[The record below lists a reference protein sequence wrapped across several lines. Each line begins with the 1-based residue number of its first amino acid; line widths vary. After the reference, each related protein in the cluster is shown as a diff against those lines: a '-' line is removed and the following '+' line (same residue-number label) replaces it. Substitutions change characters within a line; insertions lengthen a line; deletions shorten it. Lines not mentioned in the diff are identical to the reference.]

1 VTTPGRFI
9 TFEGIDGAGK
19 TTCLEGA
26 AEWLREQGIP
36 LQLTREPGG
45 TVVGEAIR
53 QILLSTPHPMLPDTE
68 TMLMFAARH
77 EHVHRVILPA
87 LDAGTWVLCDRF
99 IDATM
104 AYQGA
109 GRGVAPDRIA
119 ALMRWVHPTLRPDIT
134 LLLHVDV
141 DVAAGR
147 IGTRGDR
154 DRFESEARSFHRRVS
169 DQYLRIAASEPT
181 RVHRIDGSGTPE
193 TVRERVETAL
203 ANAVKL
209 LK

>member
-1 VTTPGRFI
+1 MTTPGRFI

-19 TTCLEGA
+19 TTCVEGA
-26 AEWLREQGIP
+26 AAWLARQGIP
-36 LQLTREPGG
+36 VQLTREPGG
-45 TVVGEAIR
+45 TPVGEAIR
-53 QILLSTPHPMLPDTE
+53 QILLSTPHPMLAETE

-77 EHVHRVILPA
+77 EHVHRVIMPA
-87 LDAGTWVLCDRF
+87 LEAGTWVLCDRF

-104 AYQGA
+104 AYQGG
-109 GRGVAPDRIA
+109 GRGVAADRIA
-119 ALMRWVHPTLRPDIT
+119 ALMHWVHPTLRPDIT

-154 DRFESEARSFHRRVS
+154 DRFESEASSFHRRVS
-169 DQYLRIAASEPT
+169 DEYLRIAASEPT
-181 RVHRIDGSGTPE
+181 RVHRIDGTGTPE
-193 TVRERVETAL
+193 TVRRRVETAL
-203 ANAVKL
+203 ADAVAM